1 VLHERSSVWERGV
14 LAIALIV
21 VFIPIAYMVL
31 IALTPH
37 QYLFTRFIP
46 PKLTLENFAV
56 MLRTEQTMRTFL
68 NSWII
73 CLSAALLTVVLSS
86 LAGYGLSRF
95 RLKAQNLFIATIL
108 VTQML
113 PIEILVLSYFRILG
127 DLKLHNTLSGL
138 ILVDCTLAIPF
149 CTLML
154 KSLFDTFPKEIE
166 EAALIDGCSRAGLF
180 VRITLPLSR
189 SGLFAAGIFSFLV
202 CWSEYFFAVTLTT
215 DYNAKP
221 LTVEI
226 AKLLGHYVTSWEK
239 MMALAVLGSLPVLL
253 LFSFTQK
260 IFLRGMILGAVK
272 E

>member
-1 VLHERSSVWERGV
+1 MLQERSSAWERGV
-14 LAIALIV
+14 LAIALV
-21 VFIPIAYMVL
+21 AVFIPIAYMVW
-31 IALTPH
+31 IALIPH
-37 QYLFTRFIP
+37 KYLFARFIP

-56 MLRTEQTMRTFL
+56 ILGNREIMRTFI

-73 CLSAALLTVVLSS
+73 CLSAALLTLTLSS

-95 RLKAQNLFIATIL
+95 RLRTQNLFIATML

-138 ILVDCTLAIPF
+138 ILVDCTLTIPF

-166 EAALIDGCSRAGLF
+166 EAALIDGCSRVGLF
-180 VRITLPLSR
+180 TRIILPLTR
-189 SGLFAAGIFSFLV
+189 SGLFAAGIFSFLIS
-202 CWSEYFFAVTLTT
+202 WSEYLFAVTLTT

-226 AKLLGHYVTSWEK
+226 AKLVGHYVTSWEK
-239 MMALAVLGSLPVLL
+239 MMALVVLGSLPVLL

-260 IFLRGMILGAVK
+260 TFLRGMILGAVK